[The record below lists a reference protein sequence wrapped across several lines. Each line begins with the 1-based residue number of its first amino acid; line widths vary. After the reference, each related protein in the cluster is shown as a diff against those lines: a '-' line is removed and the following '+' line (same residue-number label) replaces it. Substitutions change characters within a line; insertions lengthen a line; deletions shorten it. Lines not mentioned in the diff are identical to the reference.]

1 MLYRNHCHAVHVQYF
16 RRYRYGRYLLRCT
29 ECCDRKGKRKE
40 DQYSDVCSG
49 CAVHTEVCC
58 SVMQMMLGP
67 KAPKAR
73 TYRLQQFTVSLM
85 ILAFS
90 LNKLF

>member
-1 MLYRNHCHAVHVQYF
+1 
-16 RRYRYGRYLLRCT
+16 
-29 ECCDRKGKRKE
+29 
-40 DQYSDVCSG
+40 
-49 CAVHTEVCC
+49 
-58 SVMQMMLGP
+58 MMLGP
-67 KAPKAR
+67 KAPNYDACGLFRASHSHNLSTLRSVQKKCPWQKFSTPVFAYRSQNVKLTKIKAR

>member
-1 MLYRNHCHAVHVQYF
+1 
-16 RRYRYGRYLLRCT
+16 
-29 ECCDRKGKRKE
+29 
-40 DQYSDVCSG
+40 
-49 CAVHTEVCC
+49 
-58 SVMQMMLGP
+58 MQMMLGP